1 MFITDLNEMEK
12 IVRVSRDLEWNG
24 WDVIKY
30 TSANNAMF
38 SKDGVYK
45 NNRWYRKQVFPVTEQ
60 GWNIP
65 DSIGKRNAQMER

>member
-12 IVRVSRDLEWNG
+12 IVNISRDLEWSG

-45 NNRWYRKQVFPVTEQ
+45 NNRWYKKQVFPITKQ
-60 GWNIP
+60 GWDIP

>member
-12 IVRVSRDLEWNG
+12 IVNISRDLEWNG
-24 WDVIKY
+24 WDVVKY
-30 TSANNAMF
+30 TPANNAMF

-45 NNRWYRKQVFPVTEQ
+45 NNRWYKKQVFAVTEQ